1 MFLIEAG
8 AWPCWGKQDLQWIS
22 GSLATTE
29 HSCHPSAELWTK
41 KKKNPALTK
50 LIPRKN
56 HMPPCQSL
64 FSDFFFFFI
73 FSMWELQFPLKILL
87 FWNVLKFY
95 YKKTCYFQ
103 VRLCSDPRKRCSS
116 WNFFA
121 FYCKRSSLVSP
132 RLKRQND
139 FKWNYPAKVLERG

>member
-8 AWPCWGKQDLQWIS
+8 AWTCWGKQDLQWIS

-41 KKKNPALTK
+41 KKKKSSTDKTNPQEKSHA
-50 LIPRKN
+50 
-56 HMPPCQSL
+56 SL
-64 FSDFFFFFI
+64 SVLVLRLFFFFI

-116 WNFFA
+116 WNFCA

-139 FKWNYPAKVLERG
+139 FKWNYPAKVLEQG